1 MSKKNITIQNT
12 VDYHQVDQMGVMH
25 HAQYVYALEQS
36 RIEWLQNQG
45 VSYGDLEK
53 KGILLPVVDI
63 TIQYKKPLHFEDI
76 YLVHAT
82 LDVLE
87 GYYVDFSYVIENQQ
101 KVCVATATTRLVFVD
116 EQTRRAMKC
125 PDYLLK
131 VFHSQ

>member
-1 MSKKNITIQNT
+1 
-12 VDYHQVDQMGVMH
+12 MGVMH

-36 RIEWLQNQG
+36 RIEWLQRQG

-63 TIQYKKPLHFEDI
+63 SLQYKKPLHFEDL
-76 YLVHAT
+76 YFVHAS
-82 LDVLE
+82 LDELN

>member
-12 VDYHQVDQMGVMH
+12 VHYHQVDQMGVMH

-101 KVCVATATTRLVFVD
+101 KACVATATTRLVFVD

>member
-12 VDYHQVDQMGVMH
+12 VHYHQVDQMGVMH
-25 HAQYVYALEQS
+25 HAQYVYVLEQS
-36 RIEWLQNQG
+36 RIKWLQNQG

-63 TIQYKKPLHFEDI
+63 TLQYKKSLRFEEV
-76 YLVHAT
+76 YFVHAR

-101 KVCVATATTRLVFVD
+101 KDCVATATTRLVFVD

-125 PDYLLK
+125 PGHLLE
-131 VFHSQ
+131 VFHSK

>member
-1 MSKKNITIQNT
+1 MSKKKITIQNK
-12 VDYHQVDQMGVMH
+12 VHYHQVDQMGVMH

-36 RIEWLQNQG
+36 RIDWLQNKG

-63 TIQYKKPLHFEDI
+63 SIQYKKPLHFEDI
-76 YLVHAT
+76 YFVHAT

-101 KVCVATATTRLVFVD
+101 KVCIGTATTRLVFVD
-116 EQTRRAMKC
+116 GQSRKAMKC
-125 PDYLLK
+125 PDFLLK
-131 VFHSQ
+131 VFYSE

>member
-1 MSKKNITIQNT
+1 
-12 VDYHQVDQMGVMH
+12 MGVMH

-36 RIEWLQNQG
+36 RIEWLQSQG

-63 TIQYKKPLHFEDI
+63 SLQHKKPLHFEDL
-76 YLVHAT
+76 YFVHAS
-82 LDVLE
+82 LDELN

-125 PDYLLK
+125 PDFLLK